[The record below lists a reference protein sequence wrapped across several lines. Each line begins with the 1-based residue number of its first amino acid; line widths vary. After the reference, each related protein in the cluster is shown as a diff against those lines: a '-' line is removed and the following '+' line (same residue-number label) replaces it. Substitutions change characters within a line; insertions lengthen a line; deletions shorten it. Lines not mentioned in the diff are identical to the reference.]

1 MKAHTFFGYRIS
13 AFWFYI
19 YIKKQFSKDQGPKMN
34 INLEYTHV
42 RNEKKQ
48 FFKKQ
53 KQNQG

>member
-1 MKAHTFFGYRIS
+1 MKAHTFFGYPIS

-42 RNEKKQ
+42 RNEKNI
-48 FFKKQ
+48 FL
-53 KQNQG
+53 